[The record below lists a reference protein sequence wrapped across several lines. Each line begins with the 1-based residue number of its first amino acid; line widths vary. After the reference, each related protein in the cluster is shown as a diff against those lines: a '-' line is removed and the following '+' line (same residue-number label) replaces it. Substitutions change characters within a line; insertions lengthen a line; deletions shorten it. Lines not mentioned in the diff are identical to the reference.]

1 MKKYVTK
8 EKEKSLTV
16 DAGWYTEQEMKD
28 KLGYDA
34 KTIKKIVDYT
44 AKNLS
49 VLQRKWKYDET
60 IIQHWVETSWSGQ
73 LVHKDNEKSVHEEE
87 QEAKD
92 TPNPSLSFE
101 NGGNQTNPGSAAAG
115 ANEGDDPRAALERAW
130 SEMLSKTNKLRDNV
144 NLLQNCD
151 MSDVQKRHADS
162 MLKHADAM
170 EQHYDKMSMLKATAN
185 IRLSEKLKDEI
196 MIALDAASVLT
207 LASINGPL
215 MSRIPSLALFLL
227 GLFLGRG
234 LDRGPRSVF
243 ASGTHLNVCEYHL
256 LRSIWEDGP
265 GSCEAARQR
274 SLGPP
279 NSGDLLKF
287 ASSNMADH
295 GQQAVPAV
303 HWKYHKY
310 FDAEIRALPRLCE
323 LWHQLLANK
332 QIFKIALPDT
342 SLPKSPGAV
351 FRAAEQMMDVVLTGT
366 SVAAYKIGFT
376 HATGKTVSAFA
387 RASCSR
393 ERGQDAV
400 LDSLAKTSENRLED
414 KSHEVFKH
422 YGLALDIP
430 ISYVDV
436 GDAKKN
442 MPWIKPTD
450 LFQHLADLGKLDL
463 LYAEQDTSVLT
474 QLPRPIS
481 GVQWFWARFAVLEPG
496 NTINDCFDS
505 GLCVPERTIPLLL
518 HGDEARSKK
527 HLPMMVANT
536 HAMIGYGCKA
546 YKNWFAE
553 APLSKKQA
561 GGVNLEGAVQKTR
574 FLHFVMQKK
583 DYGEDAQH
591 LDKMFD
597 ALAIDLAKLQTE
609 GIKVNGERWHLVVI
623 AAVGDWQF
631 FAKVGHLNRCYTHV
645 SKRSGQKTLNGICH
659 LCLAGTHGC
668 PTWED
673 FVDSPTWRPTCGTLE
688 PWEQTPSLIRRL
700 HVNVANRVSF
710 FQPDF
715 WHCLHLGAG
724 KNLVASAVAEW
735 LRVVPGAN
743 IGERFCFIDDAAQ
756 AWLRSR
762 NDKLYCK
769 CISAVTMGIDSL
781 QKVPNA
787 GWQKA
792 SDTTLLLEF
801 LEHFCSVNAGLAN
814 ADPILRWTWVAAS
827 NINLAVRMLYRGG
840 LWLDQSTAH
849 TVARCGLNFLK
860 SYGHLVAMTL
870 AADRDRFPV
879 TPKLHILHHLFLH
892 LQENASRCSWT
903 LSFLGYSVQQDETF
917 VGIQGRASRRVGPQH
932 AALRVLQRYLA
943 DAAEHLTPEFRLAAK
958 KFEGAEGPEQTRSL
972 KRPRTHH
979 W

>member
-196 MIALDAASVLT
+196 MIALDAVA
-207 LASINGPL
+207 
-215 MSRIPSLALFLL
+215 PSLAEAKKS
-227 GLFLGRG
+227 
-234 LDRGPRSVF
+234 GPKATNEPNTKPAPVP
-243 ASGTHLNVCEYHL
+243 AGPVPGSGPGPG
-256 LRSIWEDGP
+256 SIWEDGP

-274 SLGPP
+274 PLGPP

-342 SLPKSPGAV
+342 SFPKSPGAV

-442 MPWIKPTD
+442 MPWIKP
-450 LFQHLADLGKLDL
+450 
-463 LYAEQDTSVLT
+463 
-474 QLPRPIS
+474 
-481 GVQWFWARFAVLEPG
+481 FWARFAVLEPG

-762 NDKLYCK
+762 SDKLYCK

-781 QKVPNA
+781 QKVPTA

-932 AALRVLQRYLA
+932 AALRVLQRYLV

-972 KRPRTHH
+972 KRLRTHH